1 MAENIVSLKELAGI
15 KGITESRAKKIR
27 KQWRTWDKLA
37 KADVEALS
45 AIPYVST
52 RSAREIL
59 AHAQAHVDQA
69 PELGPELTE
78 DDSEIEEIL
87 AEFEQE
93 GDEDDEDS
101 SSPTSEFDDEDDDEA
116 LMTPS
121 PELSKA
127 FLPPGFVL
135 HEDEI
140 PPDTVL
146 SAIQPHRHGNVKEF
160 HSLHDKTVVVRR
172 VVGSSNV

>member
-1 MAENIVSLKELAGI
+1 MAENRVSLKELAGI
-15 KGITESRAKKIR
+15 KGITESRAKQIR

-45 AIPYVST
+45 AIPYVSN
-52 RSAREIL
+52 RAAREIL

-69 PELGPELTE
+69 PELGPEPTE
-78 DDSEIEEIL
+78 DDSEVEAIL
-87 AEFEQE
+87 AEFEDDDGIE
-93 GDEDDEDS
+93 EEEEEEDVLDL
-101 SSPTSEFDDEDDDEA
+101 SSPPSEEEEDEE
-116 LMTPS
+116 PS
-121 PELSKA
+121 NGSA

-140 PPDTVL
+140 PPAPIL
-146 SAIQPHRHGNVKEF
+146 SAVQPRRHGDVREF

-172 VVGSSNV
+172 LMGSPNV